1 MAEKQKLITFDSIE
15 KAEFYSEKQ
24 GISLQSETARYD
36 LTDVIALAGRIKTSE
51 DCRMLLNAWHF
62 FSDLAKTFGEEFL
75 GDSNEQ
81 QILNLYHKLFYGCN
95 LKAMNQGEEEYTPDF
110 DEDERE
116 RLADILRSGLSI
128 LLPWIPK

>member
-15 KAEFYSEKQ
+15 KAEFYSEKH
-24 GISLQSETARYD
+24 GISLQSETAKYD

-51 DCRMLLNAWHF
+51 DCRMLLNAWLF

-95 LKAMNQGEEEYTPDF
+95 LKAMNQGEEY
-110 DEDERE
+110 
-116 RLADILRSGLSI
+116 ILRILTRMREKGLPTS
-128 LLPWIPK
+128 